1 MSEALDKRGKT
12 LLYADNAWYLGEGML
27 GPLFAVF
34 TERVGG
40 DVLEISWAWAIYLLI
55 GGLLI
60 VWVGKISDHVSKKK
74 LLVVGYFLNA
84 LCTFGY
90 LLVSTPWHLF
100 LVQGGLGIAVA
111 LATPT
116 WNALYTSYE
125 NKRLK
130 GTAWGLSDGQAKIF
144 TGIAI
149 IIGGLI
155 VTFTSFTTLF
165 IVMGIVQLAAS
176 FYLLKILRM

>member
-1 MSEALDKRGKT
+1 MREALDKHGRI
-12 LLYADNAWYLGEGML
+12 LLYADNAWYFGEGML

-34 TERVGG
+34 TERIGG
-40 DVLEISWAWAIYLLI
+40 DVLEISWAWALYLLI

-60 VWVGKISDHVSKKK
+60 VWIGKVSDHVSKKK
-74 LLVVGYFLNA
+74 LLVTGYFLNA
-84 LCTFGY
+84 ICTFGY
-90 LLVSTPWHLF
+90 LLVSSPLHLF
-100 LVQGGLGIAVA
+100 MVQAGLGVAVA

-130 GTAWGLSDGQAKIF
+130 GTAWGISDGQAKIF

-155 VTFTSFTTLF
+155 VAFTSFTTLF
-165 IVMGIVQLAAS
+165 VVMGIVQLVAS
-176 FYLLKILRM
+176 IYLLKILWM